1 MHFGALTNMLMLF
14 MFEGCLDRRSIRP
27 LGSCFKAACAAKT
40 EGLNAET
47 ASFFCFALSLI
58 SLMTLRGVLL
68 PVCAVGHLSH
78 WQGP

>member
-40 EGLNAET
+40 GGLNAET
-47 ASFFCFALSLI
+47 ASFFAL
-58 SLMTLRGVLL
+58 
-68 PVCAVGHLSH
+68 H
-78 WQGP
+78 